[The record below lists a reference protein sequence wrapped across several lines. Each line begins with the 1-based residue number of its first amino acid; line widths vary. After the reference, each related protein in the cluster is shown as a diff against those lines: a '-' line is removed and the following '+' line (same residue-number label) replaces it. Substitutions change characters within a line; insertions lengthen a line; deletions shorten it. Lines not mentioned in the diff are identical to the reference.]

1 MVIFFLSSIVFLS
14 GKKVFGVFA
23 GSPSWVTPGLPSF
36 DVFGHGQMWMPPE
49 MWSQWL
55 VLQNQG
61 FYGHDPYQFML
72 YEHTIADS
80 CREHCE
86 DAKNKFYMPLADRT
100 GTVHDI
106 DLSLVRART
115 PSSPPRERQ
124 GQGSVRQEPETPVQ
138 QPEPPV
144 SEPEPEPETP
154 VQQPEPPVSEPEP
167 EPETPVQQPEP
178 PVSEP
183 EPEPETPVQ
192 QPEPP
197 VSEPEPEPETP
208 VQQPEPPVSEPE
220 SEVAGVCDEGYKPDD
235 TTEAGTDCMQ
245 CMVQLESA
253 ITGHNEIGISIS
265 DVNTFLPVVDRE
277 VASYREAKG
286 DNPYK
291 DLMINFCNECG
302 DATISEFTK
311 YMRERSKDLNI
322 PMEILM
328 ALGLRESVGMC
339 SSGPG
344 RDCTRNSGEVCKN
357 GVPEYNCT
365 RARDEDGSFG
375 FYQLN
380 LKNSCEFRVSRM
392 CKEGWKKFSDELL
405 KRACPKYPAYGESV
419 ISQIGCIKP
428 SGSNAFDL
436 QQCRKYYGGPRNKK
450 PGTCLNN
457 PYCSLEE
464 AITLLNRK
472 WFGKGFANNGSKP
485 EIKSNGK
492 PQSWTEMSRED
503 RDKWRNAILAYNGYH
518 VGKDVEN
525 YIEAKRGDGTLTDD
539 LAPMQLKGW
548 ELKRQLVLT
557 SVIYNQGNQQRKKQD
572 VIQTADD
579 QKLYMRGGVNIVE
592 NLAFMERITG
602 REKDSGMHD
611 SGICQWVNSPY
622 AKDPNRTPTC
632 EELKESTVSTSSP
645 TPI

>member
-1 MVIFFLSSIVFLS
+1 MILLVKSRYFKKKIFFFLVIFFLSSIVFLS

-72 YEHTIADS
+72 YEQTIADS

-86 DAKNKFYMPLADRT
+86 DAKNKFYMPLADKT

-115 PSSPPRERQ
+115 PFSPPREQ
-124 GQGSVRQEPETPVQ
+124 YGQGSVRQEPSRQ
-138 QPEPPV
+138 QPEP
-144 SEPEPEPETP
+144 EQ
-154 VQQPEPPVSEPEP
+154 QQPEPEQ
-167 EPETPVQQPEP
+167 QQPEP
-178 PVSEP
+178 EQ
-183 EPEPETPVQ
+183 Q
-192 QPEPP
+192 QPEPA
-197 VSEPEPEPETP
+197 EPEQ
-208 VQQPEPPVSEPE
+208 QQPEPEQQQPEPAEPE
-220 SEVAGVCDEGYKPDD
+220 QQQPEPEQQQPEPAEPEQQQPEPEQQQPEVAGVCDEGYKPED
-235 TTEAGTDCMQ
+235 TTEAGTDCVQ

-265 DVNTFLPVVDRE
+265 DVNTFLTVVDRE

-291 DLMINFCNECG
+291 DLMINFCDECG

-344 RDCTRNSGEVCKN
+344 KDCTRNSGEVCKN

-365 RARDEDGSFG
+365 EARGGDGSFG

-392 CKEGWKKFSDELL
+392 CKEGWKQLSDELL
-405 KRACPKYPAYGESV
+405 KRACPKYPAYEESV
-419 ISQIGCIKP
+419 ISQVGCIKP
-428 SGSNAFDL
+428 SNAFDL
-436 QQCRKYYGGPRNKK
+436 QQCREGYGGPGNKK
-450 PGTCLNN
+450 SGTCLNN

-472 WFGKGFANNGSKP
+472 WFGRRLANNGPKP
-485 EIKSNGK
+485 DRKSNGK
-492 PQSWTEMSRED
+492 PQSWIEMSRED

-525 YIEAKRGDGTLTDD
+525 YIEAKKEDKTLTDD

-557 SVIYNQGNQQRKKQD
+557 SVIYNRNRDSVIKKEGDRKG
-572 VIQTADD
+572 
-579 QKLYMRGGVNIVE
+579 YMRGAVNIVE
-592 NLAFMERITG
+592 NLAYMERITG
-602 REKDSGMHD
+602 REKDSGMHN
-611 SGICQWVNSPY
+611 SGICQWVNSSY
-622 AKDPNRTPTC
+622 AKDPSRTPTC
-632 EELKESTVSTSSP
+632 EELKKNAGSTSSP
-645 TPI
+645 STPI